1 MSLLGFIG
9 TAARP
14 PATPVEAVAE
24 PQLSFEDVLVC
35 GRRLWIRGRFIDLS
49 RATET
54 AARKSGRWRRKP
66 AAPALLKT
74 LHVETRIGSQ
84 SFENTLSPGND
95 GRFEIAVEANLPES
109 RRGWRLV
116 RNRVTCGEQTPL
128 EKCCVAVLPP
138 EDARKALVV
147 LLPLACTMEAQGPQ
161 RLTRSAGAARLTSVL
176 KQLRHTGDRDA
187 IYYVACVPFG
197 GVVTQSEL
205 ALATATLG
213 WPAGTFVL
221 LPSTSD
227 QAGQTILAALH
238 RLRWLFAETFAMR
251 VLNME
256 TGFAGPLGTVTQIQ
270 EDGATLEQ
278 IVDPLD
284 NPEKLLSGAD
294 SPSSA
299 EAAPVRFV
307 RPTLVPRSPVV
318 FCHGMLAFSLLRM
331 QIPEDSNCFSALRE
345 FLQARGFRTLYPQ
358 VAPTSGVVLRAGQ
371 LREQIL
377 RWTDEPVNLIAHS
390 MGGLDARYMITHLG
404 MAKHVRSLTTVSTP
418 HRGNHLVDWF
428 LTNYRQRVP
437 LFLALEAAGVDVKGF
452 SDCRPSACKA
462 FNEQTPNMPG
472 VAYFSYGGEVPVSR
486 VTPPLRR
493 AWHILSAAEGPNDG
507 MVSLASARWGEYL
520 GTVHADHF
528 AQTPD
533 MKFVHP
539 HEDFD
544 PLGFYLRILETLA
557 RRGF

>member
-9 TAARP
+9 QAARP
-14 PATPVEAVAE
+14 PSKPVEVVAQ
-24 PQLSFEDVLVC
+24 PQVSFEEVLVC
-35 GRRLWIRGRFIDLS
+35 ARRLWIRGLFIDPS
-49 RATET
+49 AKTEPVAT
-54 AARKSGRWRRKP
+54 KSGRWHRKS
-66 AAPALLKT
+66 APAPVSKTIHIETHIAGNLL
-74 LHVETRIGSQ
+74 
-84 SFENTLSPGND
+84 ENTVSPGSD
-95 GRFEIAVEANLPES
+95 GRFEMALEADLPES

-116 RNRVTCGEQTPL
+116 RNRVMCAEQTL

-138 EDARKALVV
+138 EDAHKALVV
-147 LLPLACTMEAQGPQ
+147 LLPLDCTMEARGPQ
-161 RLTRSAGAARLTSVL
+161 RLAQLQGAARLTGVL
-176 KQLRHTGDRDA
+176 KQLRHTGDKDA
-187 IYYVACVPFG
+187 LYYVACVPFA
-197 GVVTQSEL
+197 GVVTQAEL

-213 WPAGTFVL
+213 WPAGTFLL
-221 LPSTSD
+221 LPSTPD
-227 QAGQTILAALH
+227 QAAQTMIAGLD

-251 VLNME
+251 VVNME
-256 TGFAGPLGTVTQIQ
+256 PAFAGPLRTSGEAREDRAALQQI
-270 EDGATLEQ
+270 
-278 IVDPLD
+278 LD
-284 NPEKLLSGAD
+284 CKDDPEKLLSTGDA
-294 SPSSA
+294 PSAKSTSL
-299 EAAPVRFV
+299 RFS
-307 RPTLVPRSPVV
+307 RPALVPRSPVV

-377 RWTDEPVNLIAHS
+377 RWTSEPVNLIAHS

-404 MAKHVRSLTTVSTP
+404 MAEHVRSLTTVSTP

-428 LTNYRQRVP
+428 LTNYRERVP

-452 SDCRPSACKA
+452 SDCRPAACSE
-462 FNEQTPNMPG
+462 FNRQTPNMPG

-544 PLGFYLRILETLA
+544 PLGFYVRILETLA